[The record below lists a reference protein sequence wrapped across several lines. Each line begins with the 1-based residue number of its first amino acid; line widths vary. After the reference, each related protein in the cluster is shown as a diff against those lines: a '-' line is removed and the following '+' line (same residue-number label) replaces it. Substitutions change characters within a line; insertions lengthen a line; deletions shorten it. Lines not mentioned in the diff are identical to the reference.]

1 MKLQDLKT
9 LIPPPVNQKLEALY
23 QDFCTEQTHGDVD
36 QFVSYL
42 YEQEIINGDTL
53 REIHLFEPI
62 EVTSLDAFSEQTYI
76 PLGDELPPGENS
88 DENLINSEDY
98 DILELLGKGAMGL
111 VHLAKDRD
119 LQRKVAYKQLLGS
132 MARNRGVLKRFL
144 NEVQITAQLDHP
156 NIVPIYSLDVAP
168 DGSLAYAMKLVKGK
182 TLKELLQE
190 ARDYWEKDQTP
201 DSEHSQNTLLEHFLK
216 VCDAMAY
223 AHNKRVIH
231 RDLKPANIMIG
242 HYNEVYV
249 MDWGIAKVYGK
260 SESDEEV
267 ELSGVQGNHPGDEDA
282 TQLGQVLGTPRYMSP
297 QQAAGKNKDLD
308 GRSDQFALGLI
319 LYEIMTLKPA
329 FTAKSAIEL
338 LKRVLKA
345 DLENF
350 ETYHPKI
357 KIAPEVKAIIRKAA
371 AQKPGGRYA
380 SVEDLATDLRRFLR
394 GEAVLAQPDPP
405 LRRILRWISKH
416 RQATLRALMGV
427 FLLSA
432 SVTIWS
438 LYHRQQELAAA
449 QVRENQL
456 GNFLTR
462 LARKTQQIDSEFL
475 RMEGLLQKLSAA
487 ALVSLTQTYPSSER
501 YYLDSDYQQTATQPP
516 DFSPAA
522 RYQGTSLSTDWSVF
536 RLAPNTPLATVEPLI
551 RQLSPLRHI
560 FPQLLIESG
569 LPQSP
574 RLSPSQTRT
583 QIATTGVP
591 LVWAFVALEQ
601 GLHMAYPGKGG
612 YSDDYDPRQ
621 RPWYQQS
628 LGKRDFVWGQP
639 YSDAL
644 GQGMLVPCT
653 MGIYSTQERFLGV
666 AGVELQLD
674 YFRDHILPLEDV
686 PALRNAYLL
695 DASATPLVQ
704 IDPQQDIFKD
714 HPQAV
719 ATIKTAMQTG
729 KSGYQEVQIANQH
742 YLVAYYRLNS
752 VGWYYAVVTD
762 ATQLFHAQP

>member
-9 LIPPPVNQKLEALY
+9 LIPPPVKHNLEALY
-23 QDFCTEQTHGDVD
+23 QDFCVQQTHGDVD

-42 YEQEIINGDTL
+42 YEQQIINGDTL

-76 PLGDELPPGENS
+76 PLGQEQPDGENN
-88 DENLINSEDY
+88 DNQLINSEDY

-156 NIVPIYSLDVAP
+156 NIVPIYSLDVAT

-190 ARDYWEKDQTP
+190 ARESYDQGQPP
-201 DSEHSQNTLLEHFLK
+201 DPDHSQNTLLEHFLK

-260 SESDEEV
+260 GEHDEEV

-357 KIAPEVKAIIRKAA
+357 KVAPEVKAIILKAA
-371 AQKPGGRYA
+371 AQKPEGRYA

-394 GEAVLAQPDPP
+394 GEAVLAQPDSP

-449 QVRENQL
+449 QVRENRL
-456 GNFLTR
+456 GDFLTR
-462 LARKTQQIDSEFL
+462 LARKTQHIDSEFL
-475 RMEGLLQKLSAA
+475 RFEGLLQKLSAA

-516 DFSPAA
+516 DFAPAA
-522 RYQGTSLSTDWSVF
+522 RYQGTPLSTGWSVF
-536 RLAPNTPLATVEPLI
+536 RLAPNTSLTTVEPLI
-551 RQLSPLRHI
+551 RQLTPLRHI

-569 LPQSP
+569 SPQSP
-574 RLSPSQTRT
+574 RLSASQART

-612 YSDDYDPRQ
+612 YSADYDPRQ

-628 LGKRDFVWGQP
+628 LGKRDFVWGKP
-639 YSDAL
+639 YPDAL

-653 MGIYSTQERFLGV
+653 LALYSAQERFLGV
-666 AGVELQLD
+666 AGVELQLN

-686 PALRNAYLL
+686 PALRNSYLL
-695 DASATPLVQ
+695 DANALPLAQ
-704 IDPQQDIFKD
+704 INPEQDIFTD
-714 HPQAV
+714 HPKALTAVQTAIQAG
-719 ATIKTAMQTG
+719 Q
-729 KSGYQEVQIANQH
+729 SGYQEVQIANQH

-762 ATQLFHAQP
+762 ATQLFQGQP